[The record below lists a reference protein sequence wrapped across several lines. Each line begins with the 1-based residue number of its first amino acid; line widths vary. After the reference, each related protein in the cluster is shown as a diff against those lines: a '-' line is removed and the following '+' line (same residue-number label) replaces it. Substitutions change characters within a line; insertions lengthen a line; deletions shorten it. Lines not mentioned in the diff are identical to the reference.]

1 MNKEEA
7 LAKLCQY
14 STCNY
19 KEQIWAPEAKELLEY
34 WSGVE
39 KQIKQLQQ
47 ENKELKEKINTYEDP
62 EDLTLMFMYCNEKAK
77 DKIKELHNK
86 IDEISVFIKEN
97 KIKRYRPIEGEEYDE
112 EIVLDE
118 DDITCLERII
128 NDEYDYENR

>member
-34 WSGVE
+34 WTGVE

-47 ENKELKEKINTYEDP
+47 ESNQLKDRIEKATAILKENFVEEYVRSCDTADGVGYYEVDKYHWTYEAYQI
-62 EDLTLMFMYCNEKAK
+62 LK
-77 DKIKELHNK
+77 
-86 IDEISVFIKEN
+86 
-97 KIKRYRPIEGEEYDE
+97 GEENE
-112 EIVLDE
+112 Q
-118 DDITCLERII
+118 
-128 NDEYDYENR
+128 

>member
-47 ENKELKEKINTYEDP
+47 ENNYLKAQRQELRSWLE
-62 EDLTLMFMYCNEKAK
+62 
-77 DKIKELHNK
+77 
-86 IDEISVFIKEN
+86 
-97 KIKRYRPIEGEEYDE
+97 E
-112 EIVLDE
+112 EIIDSKAGSSQYYWFGRVLSKLNE
-118 DDITCLERII
+118 LEG
-128 NDEYDYENR
+128 NNE

>member
-39 KQIKQLQQ
+39 RQIKQLQQ
-47 ENKELKEKINTYEDP
+47 ENKELIEILKTIRHDINFVELCDGYLIEDK
-62 EDLTLMFMYCNEKAK
+62 LNE
-77 DKIKELHNK
+77 L
-86 IDEISVFIKEN
+86 
-97 KIKRYRPIEGEEYDE
+97 EGKNE
-112 EIVLDE
+112 
-118 DDITCLERII
+118 
-128 NDEYDYENR
+128 

>member
-47 ENKELKEKINTYEDP
+47 ENNQLKEQRQELRSWLEDELKD
-62 EDLTLMFMYCNEKAK
+62 CNNYSRY
-77 DKIKELHNK
+77 I
-86 IDEISVFIKEN
+86 EN
-97 KIKRYRPIEGEEYDE
+97 KLQELKARSTGKTYLANEIMKNEVAKKCFKDVLKKLNELEGKNE
-112 EIVLDE
+112 
-118 DDITCLERII
+118 
-128 NDEYDYENR
+128 